1 MGRKWSWAGQYGI
14 AILVAVL
21 LGLSLSK
28 VPLFNQTTLVGNK
41 LTAAQV
47 VEFLGYG
54 GALLLFW
61 LLGRRMGLQL
71 QRDGKELS
79 FLRHVIIPLTTLIVV
94 PASYRVLLP
103 IAGPFL
109 DKTGRMV
116 YNWLF
121 VGGMVSAGLWLI
133 FAGVLRSAALIES
146 FDLLGPKGFVALFLV
161 LCATALINF
170 YVPQKLAVLDFYF
183 LPMLVGGYYLGRRK
197 FMPATLCCVL
207 TVPLYVF
214 FTAESFRAPG
224 SLLDA
229 FLRIT
234 LWGGVLVVAGAVAG
248 WLQERL
254 NEEITAVQTVN
265 RALKQQEEDIKQS
278 TTSLKAYTNDL
289 ELKLKQQSEELRESQ
304 LSVESLKAKMDE
316 TLSPAM
322 DPSVVKLMMEGRLR
336 NDKRNVSILFSDL
349 VGFTT
354 YSEEH
359 PPEAVIQ
366 DLNRFL
372 GDMEPILLAYR
383 GHIDKYMGDGI
394 MCEFGAPLDV
404 ESYRLLAVL
413 AGLKLQEKRGALG
426 YPWQMRVGI
435 ASGSTITGLIGSK
448 RQNYTA
454 IGDVVNVAARLEKSC
469 PAGRILIDR
478 FTYDGV
484 QHFVEARKVRDQP
497 NRDVTDIERER
508 RLESLHEQLA
518 ASPDKAQTYYEI
530 GRIHLELDEVP
541 EAFSYFERALHLEP
555 GHVDVK
561 VAYAEAG
568 MRLKEAGKISVKGKR
583 TRIEAYEVIALKD
596 PLKNREKIPESVSEK
611 YRHAVDAIPVS
622 EDVILPVEGLD
633 GSVGHSRVVALIS
646 FAVASTLGLPD
657 ADKQELLLASYMAD
671 IGKQIIPHHLL
682 NRKGGLTAN
691 EFEIVRRHPI
701 EGTRLMRDLGYGDEG
716 MVRIVRHSHENYD
729 SSGYPDGLA
738 GENIPLGS
746 RILAV
751 ADAYDALTSWRAYR
765 DPWERHAALN
775 EIRRGVT
782 KGLYDPKVVEALRN
796 LMGSARP

>member
-21 LGLSLSK
+21 LGVTLTR
-28 VPLFNQTTLVGNK
+28 VPLFNQTTLAGNK
-41 LTAAQV
+41 LTASQV

-61 LLGRRMGLQL
+61 LLGRRTGLQL

-79 FLRHVIIPLTTLIVV
+79 FLRHVITPLTTLIVV
-94 PASYRVLLP
+94 PAWYKVLLP

-109 DKTGRMV
+109 DKTGRMI
-116 YNWLF
+116 YNWVF

-133 FAGVLRSAALIES
+133 FAGLLRSAALIES
-146 FDLLGPKGFVALFLV
+146 FELLGPKGFLAIFLV

-170 YVPQKLAVLDFYF
+170 YVPQKLAVLDLYF

-197 FMPATLCCVL
+197 FVPGTLCCVL
-207 TVPLYVF
+207 AVPLYVF

-234 LWGGVLVVAGAVAG
+234 IWGGVLVVAGAVVG
-248 WLQERL
+248 RLQERL
-254 NEEITAVQTVN
+254 NEEITAVQNVN
-265 RALKQQEEDIKQS
+265 RDLKRQEEDIKQS
-278 TTSLKAYTNDL
+278 TTALKAYTNDL
-289 ELKLKQQSEELRESQ
+289 ESKLKQQSEELKESQ
-304 LSVESLKAKMDE
+304 QSAESLKAKMDE

-322 DPSVVKLMMEGRLR
+322 DPSVVKLMIEGRLR

-413 AGLKLQEKRGALG
+413 AGLKMQEKRAALG

-583 TRIEAYEVIALKD
+583 TRIEAYELIALKD
-596 PLKNREKIPESVSEK
+596 PLKNREKVPENVSEK
-611 YRHAVDAIPVS
+611 YRHAVDGIPVS

-633 GSVGHSRVVALIS
+633 GSVGHSKVVALIS
-646 FAVASTLGLPD
+646 FAVASALGLPD
-657 ADKQELLLASYMAD
+657 ADKQELLLASYLAD

-691 EFEIVRRHPI
+691 EFEIVRKHPI
-701 EGTRLMRDLGYGDEG
+701 EGTKLMRDLGHGSEG

-729 SSGYPDGLA
+729 GSGYPGGLA
-738 GENIPLGS
+738 GENIPFGS
-746 RILAV
+746 RIVVV

>member
-21 LGLSLSK
+21 LGVSLSK

-61 LLGRRMGLQL
+61 LLGRRTGLQL

-79 FLRHVIIPLTTLIVV
+79 FLRHIITPLTTLIAV
-94 PASYRVLLP
+94 PAVYKVLLP

-109 DKTGRMV
+109 DKTGRIV
-116 YNWLF
+116 YNWAF
-121 VGGMVSAGLWLI
+121 VGGMVGAGLWLI
-133 FAGVLRSAALIES
+133 FAGVLRSAALVES
-146 FDLLGPKGFVALFLV
+146 FDLLGPRGFSALFLL

-170 YVPQKLAVLDFYF
+170 YVPQKLAALDFYF
-183 LPMLVGGYYLGRRK
+183 LPMLVGGYYLGRQK
-197 FMPATLCCVL
+197 FVPGTLLCVCA
-207 TVPLYVF
+207 VPLYIF
-214 FTAESFRAPG
+214 FTAESLRIPS
-224 SLLDA
+224 SLLDE

-234 LWGGVLVVAGAVAG
+234 IWGGVLIVAGAVAG
-248 WLQERL
+248 RLQKRL
-254 NEEITAVQTVN
+254 NEEITAVQNVS
-265 RALKQQEEDIKQS
+265 RDLKRQEEEIKQGTS
-278 TTSLKAYTNDL
+278 TLKLYTNDL
-289 ELKLKQQSEELRESQ
+289 ESRVKLQGEELRESK
-304 LSVESLKAKMDE
+304 LYVETLKAKMDE
-316 TLSPAM
+316 ALSPAM

-336 NDKRNVSILFSDL
+336 NDKRNVSVLFSDL

-359 PPEAVIQ
+359 PPESVIQ
-366 DLNRFL
+366 ELNRFL
-372 GDMEPILLAYR
+372 GDMEPVLLMYR

-413 AGLKLQEKRGALG
+413 AGLKMQEKRAALS

-469 PAGRILIDR
+469 PPGRILIDR

-484 QHFVEARKVRDQP
+484 QPFVEARKVRDQP

-518 ASPDKAQTYYEI
+518 ASPDKAQIHYEI

-583 TRIEAYEVIALKD
+583 TRIEAYELIALKD
-596 PLKNREKIPESVSEK
+596 PLKNRDKIPDGVAEK
-611 YRHAVDAIPVS
+611 YRHAVDGMPIS

-633 GSVGHSRVVALIS
+633 GSVGHAKVVALLS
-646 FAVASTLGLPD
+646 YAVASVLGMSET
-657 ADKQELLLASYMAD
+657 DKHDLLIASYMAD
-671 IGKQIIPHHLL
+671 AGKHVIPHHLL
-682 NRKGGLTAN
+682 NRKGGLTAS

-701 EGTRLMRDLGYGDEG
+701 ESTKLMDTLGHGGEG
-716 MVRIVRHSHENYD
+716 MVRIVRHSHECYD
-729 SSGYPDGLA
+729 GSGYPDGLA
-738 GENIPLGS
+738 GEKIPQGS
-746 RILAV
+746 RIVAV

-782 KGLYDPKVVEALRN
+782 KGLYDPKVVEVFRDI
-796 LMGSARP
+796 MGSSRP

>member
-21 LGLSLSK
+21 LGVSLSK
-28 VPLFNQTTLVGNK
+28 LPLFKETILSGSK
-41 LTAAQV
+41 LTASQL
-47 VEFLGYG
+47 VEFLGFG

-61 LLGRRMGLQL
+61 LLGRRTGLQL

-79 FLRHVIIPLTTLIVV
+79 FLRQVITPLTTLIVI
-94 PASYRVLLP
+94 PAWYKVLLP
-103 IAGPFL
+103 VATPFL
-109 DKTGRMV
+109 DKTDRAV
-116 YNWLF
+116 YNWVF
-121 VGGMVSAGLWLI
+121 VAGMVGAGAWLI
-133 FAGVLRSAALIES
+133 FAAVLRSSALVEA
-146 FDLLGPKGFVALFLV
+146 FEVLGPKGFGALFLV
-161 LCATALINF
+161 ICATALINF
-170 YVPQKLAVLDFYF
+170 WVPQRLAVLDFYF
-183 LPMLVGGYYLGRRK
+183 LPMLAGGYFLGRRK

-207 TVPLYVF
+207 TIPLYVF
-214 FTAESFRAPG
+214 FTAEWFRAPG
-224 SLLDA
+224 TVLDA

-234 LWGGVLVVAGAVAG
+234 IWGGALVVAGAVVG
-248 WLQERL
+248 RLQERL
-254 NEEITAVQTVN
+254 NEEIAAVQNVN
-265 RALKQQEEDIKQS
+265 RDLKRQEEDVRQS
-278 TTSLKAYTNDL
+278 TTAMEAYTSDL
-289 ELKLKQQSEELRESQ
+289 ESRVKQQSEELKESQ
-304 LSVESLKAKMDE
+304 LSAETLRAKMDE
-316 TLSPAM
+316 SLSPAM
-322 DPSVVKLMMEGRLR
+322 DHSVVKLMIEGRLR
-336 NDKRNVSILFSDL
+336 NDKRNISVLFSDL

-413 AGLKLQEKRGALG
+413 AGLKMQEKRVALG

-454 IGDVVNVAARLEKSC
+454 IGDVVNVASRLEKSC
-469 PAGRILIDR
+469 PVGRILIDR
-478 FTYDGV
+478 FTYEGV
-484 QHFVEARKVRDQP
+484 QHFVEARKVREQP

-508 RLESLHEQLA
+508 RLEGLHEQLA

-568 MRLKEAGKISVKGKR
+568 MRLKDAGKISVKGKR
-583 TRIEAYEVIALKD
+583 TRIEAYELIALKD
-596 PLKNREKIPESVSEK
+596 PLKNREKIPESVCEN
-611 YRHAVDAIPVS
+611 YRHAVDLIPIS

-633 GSVGHSRVVALIS
+633 GSVGHSKVVALIS
-646 FAVASTLGLPD
+646 FAVASVLGMPETQ
-657 ADKQELLLASYMAD
+657 KQELLVASYLAD

-682 NRKGGLTAN
+682 NRKGGLTAS
-691 EFEIVRRHPI
+691 EFEIVRRHPV
-701 EGTRLMRDLGYGDEG
+701 EGAKLMQDLGNGSEG
-716 MVRIVRHSHENYD
+716 MVSIVRHSHENYD
-729 SSGYPDGLA
+729 GSGYPDGLA
-738 GENIPLGS
+738 GEKIPLGA
-746 RILAV
+746 RIVAV

-775 EIRRGVT
+775 DIRRGVT
-782 KGLYDPKVVEALRN
+782 KGLYDPKVVEALRSI
-796 LMGSARP
+796 MGSTRP